1 MSKIHELFPMDPFP
15 VMWPVGQ
22 KNVTMEVIESCG
34 MAKVG
39 NARVPVLHFL
49 GEKNPIALN
58 RALAEELSLNW
69 ETDETDEW
77 VGRIVELVVYET
89 TINGEPLEIG
99 HVIARTE
106 EGDVPFRR
114 S

>member
-1 MSKIHELFPMDPFP
+1 MTKIHELFPMDPFP

-49 GEKNPIALN
+49 GRPNPIVLP
-58 RALAEELSLNW
+58 RTLAEALTLDFG
-69 ETDETDEW
+69 TDETDEW
-77 VGRIVELVVYET
+77 VGRTVELVVYET
-89 TINGEPLEIG
+89 TINGEPLEIAC
-99 HVIARTE
+99 VFARTE